1 MSAPAA
7 TDRDPAPA
15 FAEIVGADRV
25 VTDRAER
32 RYYSNDI
39 FFWDDAEIAAVVVQ
53 PRNRDHVAAIVQTAR
68 DLGMAISTR
77 GGGMSYTKGYVP
89 VRADTVLIDLRGLD
103 DIVEINDVDNTAT
116 VGAGCT
122 WIKVAD
128 AVKAKGLTIAFSA
141 PFSGIYSTVGGALS
155 QNVPQGMDDVLGL
168 EVVRADGSVVRTGSG
183 GRTNDT
189 NPFFRNYGPDLT
201 GLFLGDGGAFGI
213 KTAATLRLTRKP
225 DGAAYGSFAFETY
238 PEMAATMVALAGTG
252 LVTGKGVVGLDPF
265 KSQNVAKVG
274 FKQAIKTLGEVAKA
288 KGGLRETIK
297 MAAAGRNFME
307 GVKWSLHFTTTGVN
321 DDAAEATLSRV
332 RERCLERGREIPN
345 ILPMAMSVSGFS
357 VRGFLGGDGQR
368 WVPTNSMFPL
378 SKAVEV
384 AKAIPAFFDSHRADM
399 DRHGMYESYMTNF
412 NERFFM
418 CEPSFYWHDEVSE
431 LHLRHLDK
439 ESADRFRN
447 KPANPEARAFA
458 QKLRTGLR
466 DRMFDLGAVHVQLAK
481 FYRFEESLEPET
493 WRLIRELKA
502 LFDPDGILNPGNLGL
517 DSG

>member
-1 MSAPAA
+1 MTASA
-7 TDRDPAPA
+7 TDRSPATA
-15 FAEIVGADRV
+15 FVDLLGADRV
-25 VTDRAER
+25 ITDEAER

-39 FFWDDAEIAAVVVQ
+39 FFWDDAEVATVVVQ
-53 PRNRDHVAAIVQTAR
+53 PRSKDDVAAIVRTAR
-68 DLGMAISTR
+68 ALGMVISTR

-89 VRADTVLIDLRGLD
+89 VRPDTVLIDLRGLD
-103 DIVEINDVDNTAT
+103 EIVEINTVDNMS
-116 VGAGCT
+116 
-122 WIKVAD
+122 
-128 AVKAKGLTIAFSA
+128 IAFSA
-141 PFSGIYSTVGGALS
+141 PFSGLYSTVGGALS
-155 QNVPQGMDDVLGL
+155 QNVPQGMDDVLAL
-168 EVVRADGSVVRTGSG
+168 EVVRADGTVVQTGSG
-183 GRTNDT
+183 GRTNDS

-201 GLFLGDGGAFGI
+201 GLFLGDGGAYGI
-213 KTAATLRLTRKP
+213 KTAATIRLTRKP
-225 DGAAYGSFAFETY
+225 EGVAYGSFAFESY
-238 PEMAATMVALAGTG
+238 PDMAATMVAIAGTG
-252 LVTGKGVVGLDPF
+252 LVAGKGVVGLDPF

-297 MAAAGRNFME
+297 MAASGRNFME
-307 GVKWSLHFTTTGVN
+307 GVKWSLHFTMNGVN
-321 DDAAEATLSRV
+321 DDAAEATLERV
-332 RERCLERGREIPN
+332 RALCLERGREIPN

-384 AKAIPAFFDSHRADM
+384 ANEIPAYFESRRAEM

-439 ESADRFRN
+439 ESAERFRD
-447 KPANPEARAFA
+447 KPANPDARAFA
-458 QKLRTGLR
+458 QELRAGLR

-481 FYRFEESLEPET
+481 FYRFEDSLRPET
-493 WRLIRELKA
+493 WRLIRELKT
-502 LFDPDGILNPGNLGL
+502 LFDPEEILNPGNLGL
-517 DSG
+517 AQD

>member
-1 MSAPAA
+1 MNIAP
-7 TDRDPAPA
+7 TDRARA
-15 FAEIVGADRV
+15 FAAIVGDDRV
-25 VTDRAER
+25 VTDDAER

-39 FFWDDAEIAAVVVQ
+39 FFWDDAETAALVVQ
-53 PRNRDHVAAIVQTAR
+53 PRTTDEVAKIVREAR
-68 DLGMAISTR
+68 AQNMVISTR

-89 VRADTVLIDLRGLD
+89 VRPDTLLIDLRGLD
-103 DIVEINDVDNTAT
+103 EIIDINTTDNLVT

-128 AVKAKGLTIAFSA
+128 AVKERGLQIAFAA

-155 QNVPQGMDDVLGL
+155 QNVPQGMDEVLGI
-168 EVVRADGSVVRTGSG
+168 EVVRADGTVLRTGSG
-183 GRTNDT
+183 GRRNDP

-201 GLFLGDGGAFGI
+201 GLFLGDGGSFGI

-225 DGAAYGSFAFETY
+225 EGVAFGSFAFETY
-238 PEMAATMVALAGTG
+238 PDMAATMVAIAGTG

-274 FKQAIKTLGEVAKA
+274 FKAAIKTLGEVMKE

-307 GVKWSLHFTTTGVN
+307 GVKWSLHFTTSGVN
-321 DDAAEATLSRV
+321 DEAAEATLARI
-332 RERCLERGREIPN
+332 RETCLERGRETPN

-384 AKAIPAFFDSHRADM
+384 AEEIPAYFDSNRAEM
-399 DRHGMYESYMTNF
+399 DEHGMYESYMTNF
-412 NERFFM
+412 NDKFFM
-418 CEPSFYWHDEVSE
+418 CEPSFYWRDEVSE

-439 ESADRFRN
+439 DSATKFRDL
-447 KPANPEARAFA
+447 PANPEARAFA
-458 QKLRTGLR
+458 QKLRAGLR
-466 DRMFDLGAVHVQLAK
+466 DRMFELGAVHVQLAK
-481 FYRFEESLEPET
+481 FYRFEESLQPET
-493 WRLIRELKA
+493 WRVITDLKTM
-502 LFDPDGILNPGNLGL
+502 FDPEGILNPGNLGL
-517 DSG
+517 NTT